1 MRGEIPIQ
9 LFDDDDTADVAE
21 DKMVPRH
28 NHVSDG
34 AVYQL
39 AWQVLAIH
47 WVQVECL
54 LLLTTQYLYSIMC
67 KWLT

>member
-39 AWQVLAIH
+39 A
-47 WVQVECL
+47 
-54 LLLTTQYLYSIMC
+54 
-67 KWLT
+67 